1 METQRPPTPEAV
13 DVRHFENQI
22 TTLQEEL
29 VGVSVAL
36 IFFFIFRCSV
46 FIFLLFIQQIAA
58 LI

>member
-1 METQRPPTPEAV
+1 MQRPPTPEAV

-46 FIFLLFIQQIAA
+46 FIFLLFI
-58 LI
+58 